1 MTSLAVISNAWER
14 TYYREEERFTDEIKI
29 TDVGGTFVT
38 IDELTPDQKVV
49 LARFI
54 HGVHKACAHFTWNSQ
69 HCLNAQTYK
78 NAAALIVKL
87 LEKNISLTY

>member
-1 MTSLAVISNAWER
+1 MTSLAVISNTWER
-14 TYYREEERFTDEIKI
+14 TYHREEKRFTDEIKI

-54 HGVHKACAHFTWNSQ
+54 HESTESLCS
-69 HCLNAQTYK
+69 LP
-78 NAAALIVKL
+78 
-87 LEKNISLTY
+87 LELAGLPQR